1 MTIIEELLKG
11 CSGQLV
17 DIGGVW
23 KPRVGGPGL
32 PVYFLDDDGIIINQ
46 PQDFDPFPPLD
57 QCFNGIQASY
67 PEPDTLALA
76 WVFGRHRIIRHLGR
90 AARISFW
97 RGKPYLLTFRET
109 FTP

>member
-1 MTIIEELLKG
+1 MNDRAIGNLILTA
-11 CSGQLV
+11 QLHYNAA
-17 DIGGVW
+17 
-23 KPRVGGPGL
+23 R
-32 PVYFLDDDGIIINQ
+32 PV
-46 PQDFDPFPPLD
+46 
-57 QCFNGIQASY
+57 
-67 PEPDTLALA
+67 TLALA